1 MRFLERV
8 TYRRTALGVF
18 VVAVVGMVVSVG
30 LILWVQL
37 PSAAYIRPL
46 ETLEVHPD
54 AVLILGAG
62 IEGSGIPSDALADRL
77 LVGERVSRA
86 LDAPML
92 LTGDGGRFRAD
103 EISVMHR
110 WLLERGVAPDR
121 IVIDDEG
128 FRTYESCKRAAQVYR
143 LKRIVIIT
151 QRFHLG
157 RALYLCRSFGL
168 EAYGVPANVRAY
180 RKDAWYVTRDLLA
193 SIKAWIDITVLP
205 PDSPVESVSVPDSL
219 K

>member
-1 MRFLERV
+1 MRFLERG
-8 TYRRTALGVF
+8 TYRRVALGTF
-18 VVAVVGMVVSVG
+18 VLGVLGMVGSIG
-30 LILWVQL
+30 LILWVQI
-37 PSAAYIRPL
+37 PSAAYIRPV
-46 ETLEVHPD
+46 ETLQLHPD

-62 IEGSGIPSDALADRL
+62 IEASGVPSDALADRL
-77 LVGERVSRA
+77 LIGERVSRA
-86 LDAPML
+86 LEAPML
-92 LTGDGGRFRAD
+92 LTGDGGRFRVD

-121 IVIDDEG
+121 IVVDDEG

-143 LKRIVIIT
+143 LKRVVLIT

-180 RKDAWYVTRDLLA
+180 EKDAWYVTRDLLA
-193 SIKAWIDITVLP
+193 SIKAWIDVTVLP
-205 PDSPVESVSVPDSL
+205 PDSPVQSLSVPNSP